1 MREMDAFDHV
11 ADVVVV
17 GAGAAGIPAA
27 ISARDTG
34 ASVVV
39 VEANYDIGGHAIL
52 STAWLQL
59 GGGTS
64 WQKKYGVEDSPDVLY
79 ADLVDPH
86 HAQYRR
92 SDRDLARVFADES
105 VATFDFLLENGVVF
119 RDQPPVVM
127 RFGSIARA
135 CQTISSTDDWS
146 ETINGAEGS
155 GLMRG
160 LEKTAR
166 QKGVTFLL
174 RHRLT
179 RVMRESPSS
188 GRVTGIAAE
197 TDGREVRIG
206 ARRGVILATGGHSS
220 NVGFRRVFD
229 PRLTAEYQTAGEP
242 WTAQNAD
249 GEMAAIA
256 VGAALW
262 AVGIQTNDS
271 ERNIGGGTTLY
282 RTAFIGCRYGYPGL
296 RWDPRSPVFA
306 RAGASGLLV
315 GDPQDVILVN
325 EIGQRF
331 WNELDPSTAF
341 LHACLGPHGRQ
352 RRDGRSA
359 NGGGPIWAIFDA
371 NAVERERWVPEP
383 PNVDP
388 AGWFFSAPTIAELA
402 RRIVNPYQR
411 DPIRPDVLEASV
423 ERYNEIIDLGE
434 DLDFG
439 RPPPLGG
446 QRISTLRQYKI
457 QVPPF
462 YAAWS
467 TPMVHDSLTGL
478 RIDTRSRVLDWN
490 ERVIEGLYCAG
501 ESAGGL
507 GLHGLTRAI
516 VFGRIAGADAAR
528 AGPST

>member
-1 MREMDAFDHV
+1 MREMDAFDQV

-27 ISARDTG
+27 ISARDAG

-39 VEANYDIGGHAIL
+39 VEANHDIGGHAIL

-64 WQKKYGVEDSPDVLY
+64 WQKRYGVEDSPDLVY
-79 ADLVDPH
+79 AALVDPH
-86 HAQYRR
+86 HPQYRR
-92 SDRDLARVFADES
+92 TDRDLARVFADES
-105 VATFDFLLENGVVF
+105 VKTFEFLLENGIVF
-119 RDQPPVVM
+119 RDQPPVIM
-127 RFGSIARA
+127 RFGGIPRA
-135 CQTISSTDDWS
+135 CQTIASSDDWS
-146 ETINGAEGS
+146 ETINGTEGS

-160 LEKTAR
+160 LERSAR
-166 QKGVTFLL
+166 RKGVTFLL
-174 RHRLT
+174 RHRLV
-179 RVMRESPSS
+179 RVIRETTSPHRVS
-188 GRVTGIAAE
+188 GIVAE
-197 TDGREVRIG
+197 SDGREILIR
-206 ARRGVILATGGHSS
+206 ARRSVILATGGHSS
-220 NVGFRRVFD
+220 NVAFRRVFD
-229 PRLTAEYQTAGEP
+229 PRLTEEYQTAGEP

-271 ERNIGGGTTLY
+271 ERSVGGGTTLY

-296 RWDPRSPVFA
+296 RWDLRSPVFERA
-306 RAGASGLLV
+306 RASGLLV
-315 GDPQDVILVN
+315 ADQQDIILVN
-325 EIGQRF
+325 EIGKRF
-331 WNELDPSTAF
+331 WNELDPSMAF

-352 RRDGRSA
+352 RRDGESA
-359 NGGGPIWAIFDA
+359 NGGGPIWAIFDSA
-371 NAVERERWVPEP
+371 AVDRERWAPEP

-388 AGWFFSAPTIAELA
+388 AGWFFSAPTVAELA

-411 DPIRPDVLEASV
+411 YPIPPEVLEATV

-434 DLDFG
+434 DPDFG

-446 QRISTLRQYKI
+446 QRISALRQYKI

-478 RIDTRSRVLDWN
+478 RIDTRARVIDWN

-507 GLHGLTRAI
+507 GLHGLSRAI

-528 AGPST
+528 ARAPS